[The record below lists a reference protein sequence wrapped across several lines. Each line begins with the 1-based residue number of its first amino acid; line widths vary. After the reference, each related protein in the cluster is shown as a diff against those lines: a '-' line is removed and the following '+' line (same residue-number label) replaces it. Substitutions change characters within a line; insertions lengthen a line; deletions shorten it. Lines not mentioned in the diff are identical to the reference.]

1 MKASIHFEVQVPI
14 KIFRED
20 NLFISHCPVFDVSS
34 QGDTQDEAKQ
44 NIIEALTGFLIT
56 CYEMGTL
63 SEVLKECSF
72 KPGKLQDSSGL
83 CEDDMSFID
92 IPLPFMLNDNKLSPE
107 CLA

>member
-20 NLFISHCPVFDVSS
+20 DLFISHCPVFDVSS
-34 QGDTQDEAKQ
+34 QGTTQDEAKQ

-63 SEVLKECSF
+63 SEVLKECGF

-92 IPLPFMLNDNKLSPE
+92 IPLPFMLNDNKLSSE